1 MAKARDPNR
10 DLAFEIYRRS
20 KGNIDL
26 VEIAN
31 SLNLP
36 AGTIRGWKSKDKWDE
51 KISGTF
57 QSKTE
62 RSDKNMER
70 SNKKRSEEK
79 EYIKVVEEEV
89 ERVMENPKLTEKQR
103 LFCLYF
109 AKSLNAT
116 QSYKKAYGCS
126 YETAMVEG
134 CKSLRNPKI
143 AEEIHRLKKARYTQ
157 AFLSTEDLVE
167 KNLNIAFANLGD
179 YLEFG
184 TIKKPVYRNGK
195 VVKVKGKDG
204 VEKIATEEINYVRL
218 KDSTEVDT
226 SVIKEV
232 RQGREGVVIVLE
244 DKRKAID
251 WLTSHMDML
260 NEEQRARVAK
270 LKAETQRINGDNLEI
285 EDMDEI
291 EGDIYG
297 EV

>member
-1 MAKARDPNR
+1 MARAPNEKAA
-10 DLAFEIYRRS
+10 LAKRLFDRG
-20 KGNIDL
+20 KKLID
-26 VEIAN
+26 IAN
-31 SLNLP
+31 ELGVP
-36 AGTIRGWKSKDKWDE
+36 EGTVRRWKSTYQWANE
-51 KISGTF
+51 NS
-57 QSKTE
+57 E
-62 RSDKNMER
+62 RSDRKANGKANVGNDENSER
-70 SNKKRSEEK
+70 KKIES

-89 ERVMENPKLTEKQR
+89 EQVMNNPNLTEKQR

-167 KNLNIAFANLGD
+167 KNLRIAFANLGD

>member
-1 MAKARDPNR
+1 MARAPNEKAA
-10 DLAFEIYRRS
+10 LAKRLFDRG
-20 KGNIDL
+20 KKLID
-26 VEIAN
+26 IAN
-31 SLNLP
+31 ELGVP
-36 AGTIRGWKSKDKWDE
+36 EGTVRRWKSTYQWANE
-51 KISGTF
+51 NS
-57 QSKTE
+57 E
-62 RSDKNMER
+62 RSDRKANGKANVGNDENSER
-70 SNKKRSEEK
+70 KKIESE
-79 EYIKVVEEEV
+79 YLKVVEEEV
-89 ERVMENPKLTEKQR
+89 ERVIENPNLTEKQR
-103 LFCLYF
+103 LFCLFF

-116 QSYKKAYGCS
+116 QSYKKAYGCD
-126 YETAMVEG
+126 YETA
-134 CKSLRNPKI
+134 CASASRLLTNDKI
-143 AEEIHRLKKARYTQ
+143 REEIHRLKKQRYTQ

-204 VEKIATEEINYVRL
+204 EERVVTEEINYVRL

>member
-1 MAKARDPNR
+1 MARAPNEKAA
-10 DLAFEIYRRS
+10 LAKRLFDRG
-20 KGNIDL
+20 KKLID
-26 VEIAN
+26 IAN
-31 SLNLP
+31 ELGVP
-36 AGTIRGWKSKDKWDE
+36 EGTVRRWKSTYQWANE
-51 KISGTF
+51 NS
-57 QSKTE
+57 E
-62 RSDKNMER
+62 RSDRKANGKANVGNDENSER
-70 SNKKRSEEK
+70 KKIES

-89 ERVMENPKLTEKQR
+89 EQVMNNPNLTEKQR

-143 AEEIHRLKKARYTQ
+143 AEEIHRLKKQRYTQ

-167 KNLNIAFANLGD
+167 KNLRIAFANLGD